1 MRLRARTSGNSG
13 LGLRLLDQKVIRE
26 FSNIGHAAGGRHF
39 AGFPKV
45 SGIARQTLEPRDA
58 IRFDLRAGDLVS
70 VESGGPD
77 ASVSVIV
84 FAPDGTEA
92 PFRLGLENTES
103 LESEKFFSAG
113 FACWVAANGGNPKGC
128 HACARV
134 AGAEG
139 AAALRASDD
148 CSAWFVNAARSLD
161 LVGGS
166 TTGAVTIS
174 RQTADGDAGRLPE
187 PLGEVREEFTV
198 RRGTAVAYEVA
209 LGECV
214 QIIDVEGQQCS
225 DFQACRFDSL
235 DSGAPLFLDSTATRS
250 MVRRAY
256 PGPGLFDKFFD
267 GNLRPIMRVL
277 QDTCGRHDTFGLA
290 CTSRGYAERGFP
302 DHLNCSDN
310 ISDALSVYGVARRPA
325 WPAINFFWNTWL
337 DDNHQILTEE
347 SHSRPGDYVV
357 LKAESPLVCV
367 STACPDD
374 IDPIN
379 GWNPTDIHVRIYR
392 PDAGIWRAVGYRE
405 KEDRQLQVSQESA
418 FYVRT
423 RDLTNHFAPSR
434 DLWVPVSYPAVG
446 AIGEYWACRSAVTL
460 QDMSG
465 LRKFDVIG
473 PDAERLLQTA
483 LTRNIAKL
491 PVWRGVYA
499 LICDE
504 TGSIIDDGTLFRM
517 APHLFRWCCGTEESG
532 RWLDEVAAEHRYQVR
547 IHDMRNALPNLALQ
561 GPKSRDLLRRL
572 VYTAAHVPA
581 LEQLRWFG
589 LTVARLRDREGAP
602 FLLSRT
608 GYTGELGYEIFC
620 SRSDAVTIWDALMAE
635 GEALGIRPMGSEAL
649 DMIRI
654 EAGFAAAGAEFS
666 PGVDPFEA
674 GLGIAVDMRKNNF
687 IGRTALERN
696 SREPRRQLKG
706 MLLDCD
712 DVPLSGA
719 PVYTGERQVGVI
731 TSAAR
736 SPLFEKS
743 VALARLAVEFAA
755 DGTVLEIGQ
764 LDGHMKRVSAAVA
777 PVPLVDPKR
786 EKARA

>member
-1 MRLRARTSGNSG
+1 MA
-13 LGLRLLDQKVIRE
+13 
-26 FSNIGHAAGGRHF
+26 
-39 AGFPKV
+39 
-45 SGIARQTLEPRDA
+45 
-58 IRFDLRAGDLVS
+58 
-70 VESGGPD
+70 
-77 ASVSVIV
+77 VIV
-84 FAPDGTEA
+84 FAPDGTDA
-92 PFRLGLENTES
+92 PSRLGLEYTDRLGIDEFS
-103 LESEKFFSAG
+103 SAG
-113 FACWVAANGGNPKGC
+113 FAGWIAGNGGRPKARY
-128 HACARV
+128 ACARV
-134 AGAEG
+134 TGADG
-139 AAALRASDD
+139 AAALRASGP
-148 CSAWFVNAARSLD
+148 CAAWFVSPARPHD
-161 LVGGS
+161 LVSGGS
-166 TTGAVTIS
+166 AGAVMIS
-174 RQTADGDAGRLPE
+174 RQAADGAAGRLPE
-187 PLGEVREEFTV
+187 PLGAVREEFTV
-198 RRGTAVAYEVA
+198 RRGTAAAYEVGQ
-209 LGECV
+209 GECV

-267 GNLRPIMRVL
+267 ANLCPIMRVV

-290 CTSRGYAERGFP
+290 CTSRGYADRGFP
-302 DHLNCSDN
+302 NHLNCSDN
-310 ISDALSVYGVARRPA
+310 ISDALAVYGVARRPA

-337 DDNHQILTEE
+337 DDSHQILTEE

-379 GWNPTDIHVRIYR
+379 GWNPTDIHVRVYR
-392 PDAGIWRAVGYRE
+392 PDAGIRRAVGYRQ
-405 KEDRQLQVSQESA
+405 KEDKPLQVSQESA
-418 FYVRT
+418 FHERT
-423 RDLTNHFAPSR
+423 RALTNHFAPTR

-446 AIGEYWACRSAVTL
+446 AIGEYWACRGAVTL

-465 LRKFDVIG
+465 LRKYDIIG

-483 LTRNIAKL
+483 MTRNIARL
-491 PVWRGVYA
+491 PVWRGVYS

-504 TGSIIDDGTLFRM
+504 TGSVIDDGTLFRL

-532 RWLDEVAAEHRYQVR
+532 RWLDSVAAEHGFQVR
-547 IHDMRNALPNLALQ
+547 IHDLRNALPNLALQ

-589 LTVARLRDREGAP
+589 LTVARLRDRDGAP

-608 GYTGELGYEIFC
+608 GYTGELGYEVFC
-620 SRSDAVTIWDALMAE
+620 ARSDAVTIWDALMAE

-649 DMIRI
+649 DMLRI

-666 PGVDPFEA
+666 PGVDPLEA
-674 GLGIAVDMRKNNF
+674 GLGIAVDLRKNDF

-696 SREPRRQLKG
+696 SRDPRRLLKG
-706 MLLDCD
+706 ILLDCD

-719 PVYTGERQVGVI
+719 PVYTDERQIGVI

-736 SPLFEKS
+736 SPLFERT
-743 VALARLAVEFAA
+743 VAMARLAVEFAE
-755 DGTVLEIGQ
+755 DGTALEIGQ
-764 LDGHMKRVSAAVA
+764 LDGHMKRVSATVA
-777 PVPLVDPKR
+777 AVPLVDAKR

>member
-1 MRLRARTSGNSG
+1 MRDVAGTSQKADQ
-13 LGLRLLDQKVIRE
+13 GLRLLDQEVIRE
-26 FSNIGHAAGGRHF
+26 FSNIGHAAGGRRF

-45 SGIARQTLEPRDA
+45 SGISRHALEPRDA
-58 IRFDLRAGDLVS
+58 IRIDVRQGDLLFI
-70 VESGGPD
+70 ETDRPD
-77 ASVSVIV
+77 ASVVVIV
-84 FAPDGTEA
+84 FGPDGNGS
-92 PFRLGLENTES
+92 PDSLGLDHADCVDGDS
-103 LESEKFFSAG
+103 FFSAG
-113 FACWVAANGGNPKGC
+113 FDGWIAGNGGRPE
-128 HACARV
+128 HRYACSRITSAERRV
-134 AGAEG
+134 
-139 AAALRASDD
+139 ALRAREP
-148 CSAWFVNAARSLD
+148 CSAWFINAAAAAD
-161 LVGGS
+161 LVGGDTAGS
-166 TTGAVTIS
+166 ATVT
-174 RQTADGDAGRLPE
+174 RRAAGGSIDRLPE
-187 PLGEVREEFTV
+187 PLGKVREEFTV
-198 RRGTAVAYEVA
+198 RRGTAVAYEVE
-209 LGECV
+209 LGEYV

-235 DSGAPLFLDSTATRS
+235 DGGAPLFLDCTATRS

-267 GNLRPIMRVL
+267 GNLRPVMRVM

-337 DDNHQILTEE
+337 GDSHQILTEE

-392 PDAGIWRAVGYRE
+392 PDAGIRRAVGYRQ
-405 KEDRQLQVSQESA
+405 KEDKQLQVSQESA
-418 FYVRT
+418 FHERT
-423 RDLTNHFAPSR
+423 RELTKHFAPSR

-446 AIGEYWACRSAVTL
+446 ATGEYWACRSAVTL

-465 LRKFDVIG
+465 LRKFDIIG

-491 PVWRGVYA
+491 PVWRGVYS

-504 TGSIIDDGTLFRM
+504 TGSIIDDGTLFRL
-517 APHLFRWCCGTEESG
+517 APHLFRWCCGAEESG
-532 RWLDEVAAEHRYQVR
+532 RWLDKVAAKHGYQVR

-581 LEQLRWFG
+581 LGQLRWFG
-589 LTVARLRDREGAP
+589 VTVARLRDREGAP

-620 SRSDAVTIWDALMAE
+620 ARSDAVTIWDAVMAE
-635 GEALGIRPMGSEAL
+635 GKTFGIKPMGSEAL
-649 DMIRI
+649 GMLRI

-666 PGVDPFEA
+666 PEVDPFEA
-674 GLGIAVDMRKNNF
+674 GLGIAVDLRKNDF
-687 IGRTALERN
+687 IGRTALARN
-696 SREPRRQLKG
+696 SRDPRRLLRG
-706 MLLDCD
+706 LMLDCD
-712 DVPLSGA
+712 DVPLGGA
-719 PVYTGERQVGVI
+719 PVFTGERQVGVI

-736 SPLFEKS
+736 SPLFERT
-743 VALARLAVEFAA
+743 VALARLAVEFAE
-755 DGTVLEIGQ
+755 DGTALEIGQ
-764 LDGHMKRVSAAVA
+764 LDGHMKRVSATVA